1 MATVKPINLLILEHD
16 ENDLELLM
24 YELRK
29 GDLAFTP
36 KTVGN
41 KEQYTTALAEFCPDV
56 ILSDYS
62 LPGFDG
68 ISAFHIK
75 QQICPDV
82 PFIIVSGTIGEE
94 NAVELIK
101 NGVTDYSIKDKLF
114 TVIPKIRRAIQEAS
128 ERREKRETEQN
139 LRNSQR
145 QLAEAQRISKMGS
158 WELGEDGEMISCS
171 DELYRILDLDPN
183 TKLSFEVFMQFVHP
197 EDKPLVYTARDKTVA
212 TSATEVVQFRIIS
225 QAGTEKYIEARGTHR
240 QDVNGNRFIGT
251 CQDITEKVI
260 AEQQL
265 TNYSEQIARERLEH
279 QRKLVRASIESQER
293 ERAEIGRELH
303 DNINQILAVTKA
315 YIEASMTEL
324 DLREELTERSINNLQ
339 LAINEIRKI
348 SKSLVPPVM
357 DKNGLVDS
365 VQDLIENIQL
375 VNPFAISF
383 LYEKEQLRNI
393 TPQQQLALYRI
404 VQEQFNNI
412 IKHAQAHNV
421 SIELFEKNDFIDLNI
436 QDDGQG
442 FDPAERRKGVG
453 LSNIL
458 SRIELFDGKL
468 EVISSKGHGCTLK
481 VHVPKVRTGMVGVAE
496 M

>member
-1 MATVKPINLLILEHD
+1 MATEKSIKVLILEHD
-16 ENDLELLM
+16 ENDLELLL
-24 YELRK
+24 YELKK
-29 GDLAFTP
+29 GELDFVAKVVET
-36 KTVGN
+36 
-41 KEQYTTALAEFCPDV
+41 KEQFSNALLDYCPDI

-68 ISAFHIK
+68 VVAFQIK
-75 QQICPDV
+75 QEICPEI

-114 TVIPKIRRAIQEAS
+114 TVIPKIKRAIKETN
-128 ERREKRETEQN
+128 ERREKAIAEQS
-139 LRNSQR
+139 LRKSER
-145 QLAEAQRISKMGS
+145 QLAEAQIISKIGS
-158 WELGEDGEMISCS
+158 WEIGEKGDLIACS
-171 DELYRILDLDPN
+171 DELYRMLDIDIN
-183 TKLSFEVFMQFVHP
+183 TFLSYELFVGFVHP
-197 EDKPLVYTARDKTVA
+197 DDKSIVLKAQELAVETGTFEP
-212 TSATEVVQFRIIS
+212 VQFRIIS
-225 QAGTEKYIEARGTHR
+225 HLGVVKHIEGRGSQR
-240 QDVNGNRFIGT
+240 RDVSGISFLGT
-251 CQDITEKVI
+251 CQDITEKVK

-265 TNYSEQIARERLEH
+265 AEYAEQIAKERVEH

-315 YIEASMTEL
+315 YIEASLQEE
-324 DLREELTERSINNLQ
+324 DLQEELIQRSVKNLQ

-357 DKNGLVDS
+357 DKNGLIDS
-365 VQDLIENIQL
+365 VQDLIENIRL
-375 VNPFAISF
+375 VNPFSINF
-383 LYEKEQLRNI
+383 LYENEQLRNVS
-393 TPQQQLALYRI
+393 PQQQLALYRI

-421 SIELFEKNDFIDLNI
+421 SIELSEHNNYINLWIK
-436 QDDGQG
+436 DDGKG
-442 FDPAERRKGVG
+442 FDPKERRKGVG

-468 EVISSKGHGCTLK
+468 EVISAKGKGCMLK
-481 VHVPKVRTGMVGVAE
+481 IHVPKESKEVVA
-496 M
+496 

>member
-1 MATVKPINLLILEHD
+1 MSTLQSIKVLILEHD
-16 ENDLELLM
+16 ENDLELLL
-24 YELRK
+24 YELKK
-29 GDLAFTP
+29 GGLDFIP
-36 KTVGN
+36 KIVET
-41 KEQYTTALAEFCPDV
+41 KEQFSNALIDYCPDI

-68 ISAFHIK
+68 VTAFHIK
-75 QQICPDV
+75 QQICPEA

-101 NGVTDYSIKDKLF
+101 NGVTDYSLKDKLF
-114 TVIPKIRRAIQEAS
+114 TVIPKIKRAIKETI
-128 ERREKRETEQN
+128 ERREKAAAEQN
-139 LRNSQR
+139 LRKSER
-145 QLAEAQRISKMGS
+145 QLAEAQIISKIGS
-158 WELGEDGEMISCS
+158 WEIGEKGELIACS
-171 DELYRILDLDPN
+171 DELYRILDIDSNAP
-183 TKLSFEVFMQFVHP
+183 LSYEIFVGFVHP
-197 EDKPLVYTARDKTVA
+197 EDKPLVLKAQELAIETGTFEPVH
-212 TSATEVVQFRIIS
+212 FRIIS
-225 QAGTEKYIEARGTHR
+225 HLGVVKHIEGRGSQRRDARGIS
-240 QDVNGNRFIGT
+240 FFGT
-251 CQDITEKVI
+251 CQDITEKVK

-265 TNYSEQIARERLEH
+265 VEYSEQIAKERIEH

-315 YIEASMTEL
+315 YIEASLQEEDMQ
-324 DLREELTERSINNLQ
+324 EELIQRSVKNLQ

-375 VNPFAISF
+375 VNPLSINF
-383 LYEKEQLRNI
+383 LYENEELRNVS
-393 TPQQQLALYRI
+393 PKQQLALYRI

-421 SIELFEKNDFIDLNI
+421 SVELSENNDFIDLRI
-436 QDDGQG
+436 KDDGKG
-442 FDPAERRKGVG
+442 FDPKERRKGVG

-481 VHVPKVRTGMVGVAE
+481 IHVPKESKEVV
-496 M
+496 

>member
-1 MATVKPINLLILEHD
+1 MTTVKSIKVLILEHD
-16 ENDLELLM
+16 ENDLELLL
-24 YELRK
+24 YELKK
-29 GDLAFTP
+29 GKLDFVP
-36 KTVGN
+36 KIVET
-41 KEQYTTALAEFCPDV
+41 KEQFSNALTDFFPDI

-68 ISAFHIK
+68 VTAFNIK
-75 QQICPDV
+75 QEICPEV

-101 NGVTDYSIKDKLF
+101 NGVTDYALKDKLF
-114 TVIPKIRRAIQEAS
+114 TVIPKIGRAIKETN
-128 ERREKRETEQN
+128 ERYEKEMAEQN
-139 LRNSQR
+139 LRKSER
-145 QLAEAQRISKMGS
+145 QLAEAQIISKIGS
-158 WELGEDGEMISCS
+158 WEIGEQGELIACS
-171 DELYRILDLDPN
+171 DELYNILDMDINTPLSYEIFLGFVLPDDKAIVLKAQELALETGTFDP
-183 TKLSFEVFMQFVHP
+183 
-197 EDKPLVYTARDKTVA
+197 
-212 TSATEVVQFRIIS
+212 VQFRIIS
-225 QAGTEKYIEARGTHR
+225 HLGVVKHLEGRGSQRRDAAGIS
-240 QDVNGNRFIGT
+240 FLGT
-251 CQDITEKVI
+251 CQDITEKVK

-265 TNYSEQIARERLEH
+265 VQYSEQIAKERVEH

-315 YIEASMTEL
+315 YIEASLQEKDMQ
-324 DLREELTERSINNLQ
+324 EELIERSVKNLQ

-375 VNPFAISF
+375 VNPFAINF
-383 LYEKEQLRNI
+383 IYENEELRNVS
-393 TPQQQLALYRI
+393 PQQQLALYRI

-421 SIELFEKNDFIDLNI
+421 SIGLTENNDFIDMWI
-436 QDDGQG
+436 QDDGKG
-442 FDPAERRKGVG
+442 FDPKERRKGVG

-481 VHVPKVRTGMVGVAE
+481 IHVPKESKELA
-496 M
+496 

>member
-1 MATVKPINLLILEHD
+1 MTTVKSIKALILEHD
-16 ENDLELLM
+16 ENDLELLL
-24 YELRK
+24 YELKK
-29 GDLAFTP
+29 GKLDLIP
-36 KTVGN
+36 KIVET
-41 KEQYTTALAEFCPDV
+41 KEQFSNALVDFCPDI

-68 ISAFHIK
+68 VTAFNIK
-75 QQICPDV
+75 QEICPEV

-101 NGVTDYSIKDKLF
+101 NGVTDYALKDKLF
-114 TVIPKIRRAIQEAS
+114 TVIPKIRRAIKETN
-128 ERREKRETEQN
+128 ERYEKAMAEQN
-139 LRNSQR
+139 LRKSER
-145 QLAEAQRISKMGS
+145 QLAEAQIISKIGS
-158 WELGEDGEMISCS
+158 WEIGEQGELIACS
-171 DELYRILDLDPN
+171 DELYNILDMDLN
-183 TKLSFEVFMQFVHP
+183 TPLSYEIFLGFVHP
-197 EDKPLVYTARDKTVA
+197 DDKAIVLKAQELALETGTFDP
-212 TSATEVVQFRIIS
+212 VQFRIIS
-225 QAGTEKYIEARGTHR
+225 HLGVVKHLEGRGSQRRDAAGIS
-240 QDVNGNRFIGT
+240 FLGT
-251 CQDITEKVI
+251 CQDITEKVK

-265 TNYSEQIARERLEH
+265 VQYSEQIAKERVEH

-315 YIEASMTEL
+315 YIEASLQEKDMQ
-324 DLREELTERSINNLQ
+324 EELIERSVKNLQ

-375 VNPFAISF
+375 VNPFAINF
-383 LYEKEQLRNI
+383 IYENEELRNVS
-393 TPQQQLALYRI
+393 PQQQLALYRI

-421 SIELFEKNDFIDLNI
+421 SIGLTENNDFIDMWI
-436 QDDGQG
+436 QDDGKG
-442 FDPAERRKGVG
+442 FDPKERRKGVG

-468 EVISSKGHGCTLK
+468 EVISSKGHGCMLK
-481 VHVPKVRTGMVGVAE
+481 IHVPKEIKELA
-496 M
+496 

>member
-1 MATVKPINLLILEHD
+1 MATLKPIKLLILEHD
-16 ENDLELLM
+16 ENDLELLL
-24 YELRK
+24 YELK
-29 GDLAFTP
+29 KSDLELAP
-36 KTVGN
+36 KIVGT
-41 KEQYTTALAEFCPDV
+41 KEQFTQALADFCPDV

-68 ISAFHIK
+68 ITAFRIK
-75 QQICPDV
+75 QEICPHV

-114 TVIPKIRRAIQEAS
+114 TVIPKIKRAIKEAN
-128 ERREKRETEQN
+128 ERHEKQVVEQT
-139 LRNSQR
+139 LRNSQS
-145 QLAEAQRISKMGS
+145 QLAEAQRISKIGS
-158 WELGEDGEMISCS
+158 WEIGENGEMKSCS
-171 DELYRILDLDPN
+171 DELYRILDLDPA
-183 TKLSFEVFMQFVHP
+183 TTLSFEIFMQFVHP
-197 EDKPLVYTARDKTVA
+197 DDKAIILKAQETTTATGI
-212 TSATEVVQFRIIS
+212 TEVVQFRLIS
-225 QAGTEKYIEARGTHR
+225 HTGMEKYIEGRGTQR
-240 QDVNGNRFIGT
+240 SDAQGISFIGT
-251 CQDITEKVI
+251 CQDITEKVK
-260 AEQQL
+260 AEQL
-265 TNYSEQIARERLEH
+265 LANYSEQIARERLEH
-279 QRKLVRASIESQER
+279 QRMMVRASIESQER

-324 DLREELTERSINNLQ
+324 DMREELAERSIKNLQ

-357 DKNGLVDS
+357 DNNGLIDS
-365 VQDLIENIQL
+365 VHDLIENIRV
-375 VNPFAISF
+375 VNPFAINF
-383 LYEKEQLRNI
+383 QYEKEQLRNV

-421 SIELFEKNDFIDLNI
+421 SIELFEKNNCIDLLI
-436 QDDGQG
+436 QDDGKG
-442 FDPAERRKGVG
+442 FDPRERRKGVG

-468 EVISSKGHGCTLK
+468 EVISSKGHGCQLK
-481 VHVPKVRTGMVGVAE
+481 IHVPKVSGVVA
-496 M
+496 

>member
-1 MATVKPINLLILEHD
+1 MATVKPIKLLILEHD
-16 ENDLELLM
+16 EDDLELLM
-24 YELRK
+24 YELKK
-29 GDLAFTP
+29 GALDFEPQIVGT
-36 KTVGN
+36 KTEFI
-41 KEQYTTALAEFCPDV
+41 KALNDCTPDV

-68 ISAFHIK
+68 ISAFHLK

-114 TVIPKIRRAIQEAS
+114 TVIPKIKRAIKEAN
-128 ERREKRETEQN
+128 ERREKMETEQN

-145 QLAEAQRISKMGS
+145 QLAEAQRISKLGS
-158 WELGEDGEMISCS
+158 WELSENGTMISCS
-171 DELYRILDLDPN
+171 DELYRILDLDPDSG
-183 TKLSFEVFMQFVHP
+183 LSFEIFMQFVHP
-197 EDKPLVYTARDKTVA
+197 DDRPVILKAREKTMA
-212 TSATEVVQFRIIS
+212 AGTTEVVQFRITS
-225 QAGTEKYIEARGTHR
+225 QAGIEKCIEARGSQR
-240 QDVNGNRFIGT
+240 REASGVSFIGT
-251 CQDITEKVI
+251 CQDITEKVK

-265 TNYSEQIARERLEH
+265 AEYSAQIARERLES
-279 QRKLVRASIESQER
+279 QRKLVRASIEGQER

-315 YIEASMTEL
+315 YVEASLHEK
-324 DLREELTERSINNLQ
+324 DLQEELAERSIKNLQ

-365 VQDLIENIQL
+365 VQDLIENIRV
-375 VNPFAISF
+375 VNPFAINF

-393 TPQQQLALYRI
+393 TAQQQLALYRI

-412 IKHAQAHNV
+412 IKHAQAHTVN
-421 SIELFEKNDFIDLNI
+421 IELFEKNNFIDLWI
-436 QDDGQG
+436 QDDGKG
-442 FDPAERRKGVG
+442 FDPKERRKGVG

-468 EVISSKGHGCTLK
+468 EVISSKGQGCTLK
-481 VHVPKVRTGMVGVAE
+481 VHVPKMSKEVA
-496 M
+496 

>member
-1 MATVKPINLLILEHD
+1 MATLKPIKLLILEHD
-16 ENDLELLM
+16 EDDLELLI
-24 YELRK
+24 YELKK
-29 GDLAFTP
+29 GALDFEP
-36 KTVGN
+36 KIVGT
-41 KEQYTTALAEFCPDV
+41 KTEFIKALNDCTPDV

-68 ISAFHIK
+68 ISAFHLK
-75 QQICPDV
+75 QQLCPDV

-114 TVIPKIRRAIQEAS
+114 TVIPKIKRAMKEAN
-128 ERREKRETEQN
+128 ERREKVEAEQN
-139 LRNSQR
+139 LRKSQR
-145 QLAEAQRISKMGS
+145 QLAEAQRISKIGS
-158 WELGEDGEMISCS
+158 WELSENGEMLSCS
-171 DELYRILDLDPN
+171 DEFYRILDLDMD
-183 TKLSFEVFMQFVHP
+183 TVLSFEIFMQFVHLDDRP
-197 EDKPLVYTARDKTVA
+197 AILTAREKTVA
-212 TSATEVVQFRIIS
+212 SGTTEVVQFRITS
-225 QAGTEKYIEARGTHR
+225 QAGTEKCIEGRGSQR
-240 QDVNGNRFIGT
+240 QDANGISFIGT
-251 CQDITEKVI
+251 CQDITEKVK

-265 TNYSEQIARERLEH
+265 AHYSEQIARERLES
-279 QRKLVRASIESQER
+279 QRKQVRASIEGQER

-315 YIEASMTEL
+315 YVEASL
-324 DLREELTERSINNLQ
+324 HDKDLQEELAQRSIKNLQ

-357 DKNGLVDS
+357 DRNGLVDS
-365 VQDLIENIQL
+365 VQDLIENIRV
-375 VNPFAISF
+375 VNPFAINF

-421 SIELFEKNDFIDLNI
+421 SIELYEKNNFIDLWI
-436 QDDGQG
+436 QDDGKG
-442 FDPAERRKGVG
+442 FDPKERRKGVG

-481 VHVPKVRTGMVGVAE
+481 VHVPKVNKEVA
-496 M
+496 

>member
-1 MATVKPINLLILEHD
+1 MSSVKPTKLLILEHD
-16 ENDLELLM
+16 ENDLELLL
-24 YELRK
+24 YELKK
-29 GDLAFTP
+29 GALDCIPRIVET
-36 KTVGN
+36 
-41 KEQYTTALAEFCPDV
+41 KEQFGKALHEFCPDI

-68 ISAFHIK
+68 VSAFRMK
-75 QQICPDV
+75 QEMCPDV

-101 NGVTDYSIKDKLF
+101 NGVTDYAIKDKLF
-114 TVIPKIRRAIQEAS
+114 TVIPKIKRALKES
-128 ERREKRETEQN
+128 NERLEKALAEQN

-145 QLAEAQRISKMGS
+145 QLAEAQRISKIGS
-158 WELGEDGEMISCS
+158 WELGERGELIACS
-171 DELYRILDLDPN
+171 DELYRILDMNGETP
-183 TKLSFEVFMQFVHP
+183 LSYEDFLSLVHP
-197 EDKPLVYTARDKTVA
+197 EDMSIVLKAQEKTVE
-212 TSATEVVQFRIIS
+212 TGSTEPVQFRIIS
-225 QAGTEKYIEARGTHR
+225 KAGIEKYIEGRGSQR
-240 QDVNGNRFIGT
+240 RDANGISFIGT
-251 CQDITEKVI
+251 CQDVTEKVK

-265 TNYSEQIARERLEH
+265 AIYSEQIAREREEH

-315 YIEASMTEL
+315 YIEASLQEKDMQ
-324 DLREELTERSINNLQ
+324 EELAQRSIKNLQ

-357 DKNGLVDS
+357 DKNGLIDS
-365 VQDLIENIQL
+365 VQDLIENIRL
-375 VNPFAISF
+375 VNPFAINF
-383 LYEKEQLRNI
+383 MYEKEQLRNI
-393 TPQQQLALYRI
+393 SPQQQLALYRI

-421 SIELFEKNDFIDLNI
+421 SIELFEKNNFIDLWI
-436 QDDGQG
+436 KDDGRG
-442 FDPAERRKGVG
+442 FDPKERRKGVG

-468 EVISSKGHGCTLK
+468 EVISSKGHGCTIK
-481 VHVPKVRTGMVGVAE
+481 VHVPKMSKEVA
-496 M
+496 

>member
-1 MATVKPINLLILEHD
+1 MITVKNIKLLILEHD
-16 ENDLELLM
+16 ENDLELLL
-24 YELRK
+24 YELKK
-29 GDLAFTP
+29 GALDFVPKIVETKDQFRAALTEFT
-36 KTVGN
+36 
-41 KEQYTTALAEFCPDV
+41 PDV

-68 ISAFHIK
+68 VSAFNIK
-75 QQICPDV
+75 QEICPDV

-101 NGVTDYSIKDKLF
+101 NGVTDYAIKDKLF
-114 TVIPKIRRAIQEAS
+114 TVIQKIKRAIKETN
-128 ERREKRETEQN
+128 ERREKEIAVENMRKSE
-139 LRNSQR
+139 S
-145 QLAEAQRISKMGS
+145 QLAEAQKISKIGS
-158 WELGEDGEMISCS
+158 WEISGKGEMIACS
-171 DELYRILDLDPN
+171 EELYRIFDLPIN
-183 TKLSFEVFMQFVHP
+183 APLSYEIFLEFVHP
-197 EDKPLVYTARDKTVA
+197 DDKGIVLKAQDQA
-212 TSATEVVQFRIIS
+212 INNGAADAAQFRIIS
-225 QAGTEKYIEARGTHR
+225 KKGIEKHIEGRGSVKKN
-240 QDVNGNRFIGT
+240 DNVISFIGT
-251 CQDITEKVI
+251 CQDISEKVK

-265 TNYSEQIARERLEH
+265 AQYSAQIAKEREEH

-293 ERAEIGRELH
+293 ERHEIGRELH

-315 YIEASMTEL
+315 YIEASTQEEDMRDEL
-324 DLREELTERSINNLQ
+324 LDRSIKNLQ
-339 LAINEIRKI
+339 MAINEIRKI

-365 VQDLIENIQL
+365 VQDLIENIRL

-383 LYEKEQLRNI
+383 NYEKEHLRNVSS
-393 TPQQQLALYRI
+393 QQQLALYRI

-421 SIELFEKNDFIDLNI
+421 NIELIEKNDFIDLNI
-436 QDDGQG
+436 QDDGKG
-442 FDPAERRKGVG
+442 FDPKERRKGVG

-481 VHVPKVRTGMVGVAE
+481 VHVPKVSKELV
-496 M
+496 

>member
-1 MATVKPINLLILEHD
+1 MTTVKSIKALILEHD
-16 ENDLELLM
+16 ENDLELLL
-24 YELRK
+24 YELKK
-29 GDLAFTP
+29 GKLDLIP
-36 KTVGN
+36 KIVET
-41 KEQYTTALAEFCPDV
+41 KEQFSNALVDFCPDI

-68 ISAFHIK
+68 VTAFNIK
-75 QQICPDV
+75 QEICPEV

-101 NGVTDYSIKDKLF
+101 NGVTDYALKDKLF
-114 TVIPKIRRAIQEAS
+114 TVIPKIRRAIKETN
-128 ERREKRETEQN
+128 ERYEKAMAEQN
-139 LRNSQR
+139 LRKSER
-145 QLAEAQRISKMGS
+145 QLAEAQIISKIGS
-158 WELGEDGEMISCS
+158 WEIGEQGELIACS
-171 DELYRILDLDPN
+171 DELYRILDLDINAP
-183 TKLSFEVFMQFVHP
+183 LSYEIFLGFVHTD
-197 EDKPLVYTARDKTVA
+197 DKAIVLKAQELALKTGTFEPVK
-212 TSATEVVQFRIIS
+212 FRIIS
-225 QAGTEKYIEARGTHR
+225 HLGVVKYIEGRGSQRRDAT
-240 QDVNGNRFIGT
+240 GISFFGT
-251 CQDITEKVI
+251 CQDITEKVK

-265 TNYSEQIARERLEH
+265 VEYSEQIAKERVEH

-315 YIEASMTEL
+315 YIEASLQEKDMQ
-324 DLREELTERSINNLQ
+324 EELIERSVKNLQ

-375 VNPFAISF
+375 VNPFAINF
-383 LYEKEQLRNI
+383 KYENEELRNVS
-393 TPQQQLALYRI
+393 PQQQLALYRI

-421 SIELFEKNDFIDLNI
+421 SIGLTENNDFIDMWI
-436 QDDGQG
+436 QDDGKG
-442 FDPAERRKGVG
+442 FDPKERRKGVG

-468 EVISSKGHGCTLK
+468 EVISSKGHGCMLK
-481 VHVPKVRTGMVGVAE
+481 IHVPKESKELA
-496 M
+496 